1 MLLLNTHTDG
11 TKIWLVRIW
20 EEISEVNESYSQLCL
35 IEQLMR
41 VTSLLKGTNSSR
53 EFSFLACVVSE
64 TILLYLKHFL
74 LKRNLHSNIEEN
86 TVLIFHP
93 KYYILL

>member
-1 MLLLNTHTDG
+1 
-11 TKIWLVRIW
+11 
-20 EEISEVNESYSQLCL
+20 
-35 IEQLMR
+35 MR

-53 EFSFLACVVSE
+53 ESFFLACVVSE

-86 TVLIFHP
+86 TVLFFSSGISYFAFI
-93 KYYILL
+93 KFWNIIMRKKGYLT